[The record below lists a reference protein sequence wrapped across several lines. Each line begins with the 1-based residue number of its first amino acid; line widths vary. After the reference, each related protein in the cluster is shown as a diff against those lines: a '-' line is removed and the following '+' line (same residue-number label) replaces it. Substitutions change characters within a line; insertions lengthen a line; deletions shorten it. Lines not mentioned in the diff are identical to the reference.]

1 MKKAYFSATISASTE
16 KVWRVLLEDATYR
29 QWTSAFQEG
38 SYAETDW
45 KEGSKARFLTPAGD
59 GMVSRI
65 VTHRPQ
71 EFLSIQH
78 LGTVKNGVE
87 DINGDEAKAWGGAM
101 ENYTLRET
109 GGISTL
115 TIEMDVSDAYRQYFE
130 ETWPKALSIL
140 KKIAERR
147 EN

>member
-1 MKKAYFSATISASTE
+1 MKKAYFSATINAPKE